1 MTISTL
7 LAATALVV
15 ASPQAQQPKPAAAP
29 EATQTL
35 RSLSPS
41 DIAPAATLPAPAAPG
56 TPEHG
61 AEVAEVV
68 AVQAAASAD
77 RKAQA
82 IWDDRHEGPAMF
94 VPTLGPSFDL
104 ARMPATKEL
113 LGIVQND
120 AEIVAGAAKVH
131 FVRQRP
137 WVFDQRIES
146 CEVGGRSRTPVRSY
160 PSGHSTIGYAMA
172 VALAHLR
179 PDLAP
184 KLLSRAQDFAYSR
197 IVCGVHYRSDTTA
210 GQVVGTMVANEVLAD
225 PRLASIKARAVT
237 EMKTLPS
244 R

>member
-1 MTISTL
+1 MTISTV
-7 LAATALVV
+7 LAATLAI
-15 ASPQAQQPKPAAAP
+15 ATPQAQQPPSAAAP

-35 RSLSPS
+35 RSLSQS
-41 DIAPAATLPAPAAPG
+41 DIAPAATLPAPAAPR
-56 TPEHG
+56 TPAHA

-77 RKAQA
+77 RMAQA
-82 IWDDRHEGPAMF
+82 IWDDRHEGAAMF

-104 ARMPATKEL
+104 THLPATKEL

-120 AEIVAGAAKVH
+120 AEIVAGAAKVY

-172 VALAHLR
+172 VTLAHLR

-184 KLLSRAQDFAYSR
+184 RLLSRAQDFAYSR

-210 GQVVGTMVANEVLAD
+210 GQVIGTMVASKVLAD
-225 PRLASIKARAVT
+225 PRLKILIARATV
-237 EMKTLPS
+237 EMKAL
-244 R
+244 